1 MLQDIR
7 FGLKLLWKQ
16 KAFSLAAL
24 LTLALCIGANT
35 AVFTILHAVVLNGLP
50 FPDADRLVTMYNLYP
65 GVGVTDRGANAV
77 PDYLDRRKL
86 TDVFEEVALTDG
98 RGYDVGQ
105 EGATRRIDGE
115 SVTPSYF
122 RVLKAQPLLGR
133 TFAEDEAVQGKDQVA
148 ILTESLWDEMFARDP
163 NVIGRNIRL
172 SGVPYNI
179 IGVMPNTYQAVN
191 RDRKLWV
198 PIAFTPQQTS
208 DDARH
213 SNNWGM
219 IASLK
224 QGVTVEQAR
233 QRIDA
238 LNKANLEQYPK
249 YRELLESAR
258 FYTKVIGTKDEM
270 VRDIKDNL
278 YLLQAAV
285 LGVLLIGCVNL
296 ANLTLVR
303 TSGRIKEL
311 AVRFSLGAGRWRLA
325 RQLLTE
331 SVTISILGGL
341 LGVGVARVGV
351 RLLSWLGAGELPRGE
366 DIRIDGGVLL
376 FTIVATLLTGL
387 VFGSVPL
394 LSLFKRDLNEVFR
407 GNERM
412 GTAGRHAL
420 SLRATLVVI
429 QVSLAFT
436 LLIGSGLL
444 TRSFMRLMTV
454 DPGFRAQNVAT
465 ARFSLPSNRYK
476 DDAQRRNAIE
486 SLLEKSRAIPG
497 AKQVGATTFLPFS
510 GNYNASVLVIDGRA
524 PEPGELPP
532 VPGWNRIDRG
542 YLQTMG
548 IPLLAGRNFSESDG
562 PDSQRVIL
570 VDQFM
575 AHKYWP
581 NSSPIG
587 SKMRQLDT
595 TESKDMF
602 TIVGVVGSVKTGDLA
617 EQNPV
622 GQVYFHYKQDAPDG
636 MHVVLR
642 GETDKAPLTN
652 ALRGALAQI
661 DPEVALFDLKT
672 MPERLSSSLL
682 NRRALMALCL
692 VFAGLALL
700 LAAIG
705 IYGVL
710 AYSVA
715 QRTREIGIRMALGAT
730 ARDVLRMVLGQG
742 VKVTGIGLAIGAA
755 GAFLLTRAMASML
768 FNVKP
773 HDPLVFLATGAM
785 LTLVSLVASLIP
797 SLRAVWIHPSEALRH
812 D

>member
-65 GVGVTDRGANAV
+65 GVGVTDRGSNGV

-86 TDVFEEVALTDG
+86 TDVFEEVALIG
-98 RGYDVGQ
+98 SRGYDVGQ

-115 SVTPSYF
+115 YVTPSYF
-122 RVLKAQPLLGR
+122 RVLKTQPLLGR
-133 TFAEDEAVQGKDQVA
+133 TFTEDEAVLGKDRVA

-163 NVIGRNIRL
+163 KVIGRDIRL
-172 SGVPYNI
+172 SGVPYSI
-179 IGVMPNTYQAVN
+179 VGVMPNAYHALN
-191 RDRKLWV
+191 PDLKLWV
-198 PIAFTPQQTS
+198 PFAFTPEQAS

-219 IASLK
+219 IATLK
-224 QGVTVEQAR
+224 PGVTVAQAR

-238 LNKANLEQYPK
+238 LNKANLILFPK
-249 YRELLESAR
+249 YKDLLESAQ
-258 FYTKVIGTKDEM
+258 FQTKVIGMKDEM
-270 VRDIKDNL
+270 VRDIKDTL

-303 TSGRIKEL
+303 TSARIKEL
-311 AVRFSLGAGRWRLA
+311 AVRFSLGAGRWRLS

-331 SVTISILGGL
+331 SVAISVLGGL
-341 LGVGVARVGV
+341 LGMGVALGGV
-351 RLLSWLGAGELPRGE
+351 RLLSWLGAEDLPRGG
-366 DIRIDGGVLL
+366 DIRIDSGVLL
-376 FTIVATLLTGL
+376 FTMVTTLLTGL

-394 LSLFKRDLNEVFR
+394 LSMFKRDLNEVFR

-420 SLRATLVVI
+420 SLRASLVVI

-454 DPGFRAQNVAT
+454 DPGFRAENVVT

-476 DDAQRRNAIE
+476 DGVQRRNAVDA
-486 SLLEKSRAIPG
+486 LLEKARAIPG
-497 AKQVGATTFLPFS
+497 AKQVGVTTYLPFS
-510 GNYNASVLVIDGRA
+510 GSNNSSVIVIEGHA
-524 PEPGELPP
+524 LAPGELPP
-532 VPGWNRIDRG
+532 VPGWNTVNSG
-542 YLQTMG
+542 YLQAMG
-548 IPLLAGRNFSESDG
+548 IQLLAGRNFSESDG
-562 PDSQRVIL
+562 PDSPRVVL

-575 AHKYWP
+575 ARKYWP
-581 NSSPIG
+581 NGDPIG
-587 SKMRQLDT
+587 SKLHEMDSKD
-595 TESKDMF
+595 SKDMF

-617 EQNPV
+617 ERNPV
-622 GQVYFHYKQDAPDG
+622 GQVYFHYKQNAPEN

-642 GETDKAPLTN
+642 GETDKTPLTN
-652 ALRGALAQI
+652 ALRGALAQV
-661 DPEVALFDLKT
+661 DPEVALFDTKS
-672 MPERLSSSLL
+672 MPERLSASLL
-682 NRRALMALCL
+682 NRRAAMALCL
-692 VFAGLALL
+692 IFAGLALL
-700 LAAIG
+700 LAAVG

-715 QRTREIGIRMALGAT
+715 QRTREIGIRMALGAN

-742 VKVTGIGLAIGAA
+742 ARVTGVGLVIGAG
-755 GAFLLTRAMASML
+755 GAFLLTRAMASLL
-768 FNVKP
+768 FEVKP
-773 HDPLVFLATGAM
+773 HDPLVFLATGA
-785 LTLVSLVASLIP
+785 LLAAVALVASFIP

>member
-35 AVFTILHAVVLNGLP
+35 AVFTILQVVLNGLP
-50 FPDADRLVTMYNLYP
+50 FPNADRLVTMYNLYP
-65 GVGVTDRGANAV
+65 GVGVTDRGSNGV

-86 TDVFEEVALTDG
+86 TDVFEEVTLIG
-98 RGYDVGQ
+98 SSGYDIGP
-105 EGATRRIDGE
+105 EGATRRIEGE
-115 SVTPSYF
+115 YVTPSYF
-122 RVLKAQPLLGR
+122 RVLKARPLLGR
-133 TFAEDEAVQGKDQVA
+133 AFTEDEAVKGKDHVA

-163 NVIGRNIRL
+163 NVIGRDIRL

-179 IGVMPNTYQAVN
+179 VGVMPNTYQALN

-198 PIAFTPQQTS
+198 PFAFTPEQTLE
-208 DDARH
+208 DARH

-219 IASLK
+219 IATLK
-224 QGVTVEQAR
+224 PGAAVAQAR
-233 QRIDA
+233 RRVDA
-238 LNKANLEQYPK
+238 LNKANLDLFPK

-258 FYTKVIGTKDEM
+258 FQTKVIGMKDEM
-270 VRDIKDNL
+270 VRDIKDTL

-303 TSGRIKEL
+303 TSSRIKEL
-311 AVRFSLGAGRWRLA
+311 AVRFSLGAGRWRLS

-331 SVTISILGGL
+331 SVAISVLGGL
-341 LGVGVARVGV
+341 LGIGVALGGV
-351 RLLSWLGAGELPRGE
+351 RLLSWLGAEDLPRGG
-366 DIRIDGGVLL
+366 DIRIDGGALL
-376 FTIVATLLTGL
+376 FTMVMTLLTGL

-394 LSLFKRDLNEVFR
+394 LSLFKHDLNEVFR

-420 SLRATLVVI
+420 SLRAALVVI

-454 DPGFRAQNVAT
+454 DPGFRAENVVA
-465 ARFSLPSNRYK
+465 AQFSLPSNRYG
-476 DDAQRRNAIE
+476 DGAQRRNAVDA
-486 SLLEKSRAIPG
+486 LLEKARSIPG
-497 AKQVGATTFLPFS
+497 AKHVGVTTYLPFS
-510 GNYNASVLVIDGRA
+510 GNNNSSVFVIDGRPLA
-524 PEPGELPP
+524 SGELPP
-532 VPGWNRIDRG
+532 TPGWNTISSG
-542 YLQTMG
+542 YLQAMG
-548 IPLLAGRNFSESDG
+548 IPLLAGRGFSESDG
-562 PDSQRVIL
+562 PDSPRVIL
-570 VDQFM
+570 VDHFM
-575 AHKYWP
+575 ARKYWP
-581 NSSPIG
+581 NDSPIG
-587 SKMRQLDT
+587 SKMREIEGKDT
-595 TESKDMF
+595 F

-617 EQNPV
+617 ERNPV
-622 GQVYFHYKQDAPDG
+622 GQVYFHYKQNAPG
-636 MHVVLR
+636 NMHVVLR
-642 GETDKAPLTN
+642 GETDKTPLTN
-652 ALRGALAQI
+652 ALRGALAQV
-661 DPEVALFDLKT
+661 DQEVALFDTKS
-672 MPERLSSSLL
+672 MPERVETSLL
-682 NRRALMALCL
+682 NRRAAMALCL
-692 VFAGLALL
+692 IFAGLALL
-700 LAAIG
+700 LAAVG

-715 QRTREIGIRMALGAT
+715 QRTREIGIRMALGAN
-730 ARDVLRMVLGQG
+730 ARDVLQMVLGQG
-742 VKVTGIGLAIGAA
+742 AKVTGVGLVIGAA

-768 FNVKP
+768 FEVKP
-773 HDPLVFLATGAM
+773 HDPLVFLATGA
-785 LTLVSLVASLIP
+785 LLAAVALVASFIP

>member
-65 GVGVTDRGANAV
+65 GVGVTDRGSNGV

-86 TDVFEEVALTDG
+86 TDVFEEVALTG
-98 RGYDVGQ
+98 SRGYDVGS

-115 SVTPSYF
+115 YVTPSYF
-122 RVLKAQPLLGR
+122 RVLKTQPLLGR
-133 TFAEDEAVQGKDQVA
+133 TFTEDEAVLGKDRVA

-163 NVIGRNIRL
+163 KVIGRDIRL
-172 SGVPYNI
+172 SGVPYSI
-179 IGVMPNTYQAVN
+179 VGVMPNVYQAFN
-191 RDRKLWV
+191 RDLKLWT
-198 PIAFTPQQTS
+198 PFAFTPQQTS

-213 SNNWGM
+213 SNSWGM
-219 IASLK
+219 IATLK
-224 QGVTVEQAR
+224 PGVTVEQAR
-233 QRIDA
+233 RRVDA
-238 LNKANLEQYPK
+238 LNRDNLIQFPK

-258 FYTKVIGTKDEM
+258 FQTKVIGMRDEM
-270 VRDIKDNL
+270 VRDIKDTL

-296 ANLTLVR
+296 ANLTMVR
-303 TSGRIKEL
+303 TSARIKEL
-311 AVRFSLGAGRWRLA
+311 AVRFSLGAGRLRLS

-331 SVTISILGGL
+331 SVTISMLGGL
-341 LGVGVARVGV
+341 LGVGVALGGV
-351 RLLSWLGAGELPRGE
+351 RLLSWLGAEDLPRGG

-376 FTIVATLLTGL
+376 FTTAMTFLTGL

-420 SLRATLVVI
+420 SLRATLVVT
-429 QVSLAFT
+429 QVSLAFM

-454 DPGFRAQNVAT
+454 NPGFRAENVTT
-465 ARFSLPSNRYK
+465 AQFSLPSNRYK
-476 DDAQRRNAIE
+476 DGAQQRSAVDA
-486 SLLEKSRAIPG
+486 LLEKARAIPG
-497 AKQVGATTFLPFS
+497 AKHVGVTTYLPFS
-510 GNYNASVLVIDGRA
+510 GSNNASGLLIEGRQLA
-524 PEPGELPP
+524 PGELPP
-532 VPGWNRIDRG
+532 VPGWNTINSG
-542 YLQTMG
+542 YLQAMG
-548 IPLLAGRNFSESDG
+548 IPLLSGRNFSDSDG
-562 PDSQRVIL
+562 PDSQRVAL

-575 AHKYWP
+575 ARKYWP
-581 NSSPIG
+581 NSDPIG
-587 SKMRQLDT
+587 SKVHGM
-595 TESKDMF
+595 ESKDMF

-622 GQVYFHYKQDAPDG
+622 GQVYFHYKQNPPDN

-642 GETDKAPLTN
+642 GETDKTPLTN
-652 ALRGALAQI
+652 PLRGALAQI
-661 DPEVALFDLKT
+661 DPEVALFDIKS
-672 MPERLSSSLL
+672 MPERVSTSLL
-682 NRRALMALCL
+682 NRRAAMALCL
-692 VFAGLALL
+692 IFAGLALL
-700 LAAIG
+700 LAAVG

-715 QRTREIGIRMALGAT
+715 QRTREIGIRMALGAD

-742 VKVTGIGLAIGAA
+742 AKVTGVGLLIGAA
-755 GAFLLTRAMASML
+755 GAFLGARAMASML
-768 FNVKP
+768 FEVKP
-773 HDPLVFLATGAM
+773 HDPLVFLATGA
-785 LTLVSLVASLIP
+785 LLAAVALAASFIP

>member
-65 GVGVTDRGANAV
+65 GVGVADRGANGV

-86 TDVFEEVALTDG
+86 TDVFEEVALIG
-98 RGYDVGQ
+98 GSGYDVGM
-105 EGATRRIDGE
+105 EGATRRIEGE
-115 SVTPSYF
+115 YVTPSYF
-122 RVLKAQPLLGR
+122 RVLKTQPLLGR
-133 TFAEDEAVQGKDQVA
+133 AFTEDEAVQGKDRVA
-148 ILTESLWDEMFARDP
+148 VLTESLWDEMFARDP
-163 NVIGRNIRL
+163 NVLGRDIRL
-172 SGVPYNI
+172 SGIPYRI
-179 IGVMPNTYQAVN
+179 VGVMPAVYQALN

-198 PIAFTPQQTS
+198 PFAFAPAQTS

-219 IASLK
+219 IATLK
-224 QGVTVEQAR
+224 PGVTVDQAR
-233 QRIDA
+233 QRVDA
-238 LNKANLEQYPK
+238 LNKANLDQFPK
-249 YRELLESAR
+249 YRDLLVSAR
-258 FYTKVIGTKDEM
+258 FQTKVIGMKDEM
-270 VRDIKDNL
+270 IRDIKDTL

-285 LGVLLIGCVNL
+285 FGVLLIGCVNL

-311 AVRFSLGAGRWRLA
+311 AVRFSLGAGRWRLS

-331 SVTISILGGL
+331 SVTISVLGGL
-341 LGVGVARVGV
+341 LGVGVALGGV
-351 RLLSWLGAGELPRGE
+351 RLLSWFGADELPRGG

-376 FTIVATLLTGL
+376 FTMAMTLLTGL

-412 GTAGRHAL
+412 GTAGRQAL
-420 SLRATLVVI
+420 SLRAALVVT
-429 QVSLAFT
+429 QVSLAFM

-444 TRSFMRLMTV
+444 TRSFLQLMTV
-454 DPGFRAQNVAT
+454 TPGFRPENVAT
-465 ARFSLPSNRYK
+465 AQFSLPSNRYK
-476 DDAQRRNAIE
+476 DDAQRRNAVE
-486 SLLEKSRAIPG
+486 ALLEKARAIPG
-497 AKQVGATTFLPFS
+497 AKQVGVTTYLPFS
-510 GNYNASVLVIDGRA
+510 GNNNSSVLVIEGHTLA
-524 PEPGELPP
+524 PGELPP
-532 VPGWNRIDRG
+532 VPGWNTINSG
-542 YLQTMG
+542 YLQSMA
-548 IPLLAGRNFSESDG
+548 IPLLAGRTFSESDG
-562 PDSQRVIL
+562 PDSQPVIL

-575 AHKYWP
+575 ARKYWP
-581 NSSPIG
+581 NGDPIG
-587 SKMRQLDT
+587 SKMRQMD
-595 TESKDMF
+595 SKVMF

-622 GQVYFHYKQDAPDG
+622 GQVYFHYKQNAPDS

-642 GETDKAPLTN
+642 GETDKTPLTN
-652 ALRGALAQI
+652 ALRGALAQV
-661 DPEVALFDLKT
+661 DPEVALFDTKS
-672 MPERLSSSLL
+672 MPERLSASLL
-682 NRRALMALCL
+682 NRRAAMALCL
-692 VFAGLALL
+692 IFAGLALL
-700 LAAIG
+700 LAAVG

-710 AYSVA
+710 AYSVT
-715 QRTREIGIRMALGAT
+715 QRTREIGIRMALGAN

-742 VKVTGIGLAIGAA
+742 ARVTVIGLVIGAA
-755 GAFLLTRAMASML
+755 GAFLLTRAMASLL
-768 FNVKP
+768 FEVKP
-773 HDPLVFLATGAM
+773 HDPLVFLATGA
-785 LTLVSLVASLIP
+785 LLAAVALVASLIP

>member
-65 GVGVTDRGANAV
+65 GVGVTDRGANGV

-86 TDVFEEVALTDG
+86 TDVFEEVALIG
-98 RGYDVGQ
+98 SRGYDVGQ

-115 SVTPSYF
+115 YVTPSYF
-122 RVLKAQPLLGR
+122 RVLKTQPLLGR
-133 TFAEDEAVQGKDQVA
+133 TFTEDEAVLGKDRVA

-163 NVIGRNIRL
+163 KVIGRDIRL
-172 SGVPYNI
+172 SGVPHSI
-179 IGVMPNTYQAVN
+179 VGVMPNAYHALN
-191 RDRKLWV
+191 PDRKLWV
-198 PIAFTPQQTS
+198 PFAFTPEQTS

-213 SNNWGM
+213 NNSWGM
-219 IASLK
+219 IATLK
-224 QGVTVEQAR
+224 PGVTVAQAR
-233 QRIDA
+233 RRIDA
-238 LNKANLEQYPK
+238 LNKDNLILYPK
-249 YRELLESAR
+249 YKDLLESAQ
-258 FYTKVIGTKDEM
+258 FQTKVIGMKDEM
-270 VRDIKDNL
+270 VRDIKETL

-303 TSGRIKEL
+303 TSARIKEL
-311 AVRFSLGAGRWRLA
+311 AVRFSLGAGRWRLS

-331 SVTISILGGL
+331 SVAISVLGGL
-341 LGVGVARVGV
+341 LGVGVALGGV
-351 RLLSWLGAGELPRGE
+351 RLLSWLGAEDLPRGG
-366 DIRIDGGVLL
+366 DIRIDSGVLL
-376 FTIVATLLTGL
+376 FTMVTTFLTGL

-420 SLRATLVVI
+420 SLRASLVVI

-436 LLIGSGLL
+436 LLMGSGLL

-454 DPGFRAQNVAT
+454 DPGFRAENVVT
-465 ARFSLPSNRYK
+465 AQFSLPSNRYK
-476 DDAQRRNAIE
+476 DGAQKRNAVDA
-486 SLLEKSRAIPG
+486 LLEKARAIPG
-497 AKQVGATTFLPFS
+497 AKHVGVTTYLPFS
-510 GNYNASVLVIDGRA
+510 GSNNASGLLIEGRTLA
-524 PEPGELPP
+524 PGELPP
-532 VPGWNRIDRG
+532 VPGWNTINSG
-542 YLQTMG
+542 YLQAMG

-562 PDSQRVIL
+562 PDSPRVAL
-570 VDQFM
+570 VDRFM
-575 AHKYWP
+575 ARKYWP
-581 NSSPIG
+581 NGDPIG
-587 SKMRQLDT
+587 SRIHGM
-595 TESKDMF
+595 ESKDMF
-602 TIVGVVGSVKTGDLA
+602 TIVGVVGSVKTADLA

-622 GQVYFHYKQDAPDG
+622 GQVYFHYKQNPPDYV
-636 MHVVLR
+636 HVVLR
-642 GETDKAPLTN
+642 GETDKALLTN
-652 ALRGALAQI
+652 ALRGALAQV
-661 DPEVALFDLKT
+661 DPEVALFDTKS
-672 MPERLSSSLL
+672 MPERLSASLL
-682 NRRALMALCL
+682 NRRSAMALCL
-692 VFAGLALL
+692 IFAGLALL
-700 LAAIG
+700 LAAVG

-715 QRTREIGIRMALGAT
+715 QRTREIGIRMALGAN

-742 VKVTGIGLAIGAA
+742 ARVTGVGLVIGAA
-755 GAFLLTRAMASML
+755 GAFLLTRAMASLL
-768 FNVKP
+768 FEVKP
-773 HDPLVFLATGAM
+773 HDPLVFLATGA
-785 LTLVSLVASLIP
+785 LLAAVALVASFIP
-797 SLRAVWIHPSEALRH
+797 SLRAMWIHPSEALRH